1 MPLRLSGRKKQ
12 KMNREQLF
20 TELTFKA
27 VRSSGAGGQNV
38 NKVSSKVVLTFD
50 LNKSQGLSEIEKTLL
65 VTNLNSRLTSE
76 NVLILN
82 CDEDRSQLKN
92 KEIVIKRFFEL
103 LKKGLF
109 VPKERKATK
118 VPKAA
123 IRKRIKDKKNLG
135 EIKKSRRKPDLD

>member
-1 MPLRLSGRKKQ
+1 MCLWGKK
-12 KMNREQLF
+12 KEMNRELLF

-50 LNKSQGLSEIEKTLL
+50 LNKSQGLSDEEKTLL
-65 VTNLNSRLTSE
+65 VTNLSSRLTSE
-76 NVLILN
+76 NILILT

-118 VPKAA
+118 IPKVA

>member
-1 MPLRLSGRKKQ
+1 
-12 KMNREQLF
+12 MNREQLF
-20 TELTFKA
+20 TELSFKA

-38 NKVSSKVVLTFD
+38 NKGSSKVVLTFD
-50 LNKSQGLSEIEKTLL
+50 ILKSQGLSEEEKTLL

-82 CDEDRSQLKN
+82 CDENRSQFKN
-92 KEIVIKRFFEL
+92 KEIIIKRFFEL
-103 LKKGLF
+103 LKKELF

-118 VPKAA
+118 IPKAA

>member
-1 MPLRLSGRKKQ
+1 MPLRLRGRK

-20 TELTFKA
+20 NELTFKA

-50 LNKSQGLSEIEKTLL
+50 LNKSQVLSEEEKTLL

-118 VPKAA
+118 IPKAA